1 MAMLTARERIVNG
14 TMLIALTSTDL
25 YVTPYNLSL
34 LNDYIIAFGLYQ
46 AD

>member
-1 MAMLTARERIVNG
+1 LFSIGALLMSTG
-14 TMLIALTSTDL
+14 TMFLALTDTNL

-34 LNDYIIAFGLYQ
+34 LNDHIIAFGEYQ